1 MSDPQPPSGIELL
14 HQRIDLLARINGQ
27 LLARIAS
34 LEERLARL
42 DGIKPSVPE
51 PAPAPAIC
59 TPPPPVPHPV
69 ESATVSS
76 EPEPEPEP
84 VLSPPSG
91 AHPEPAVPG
100 GYTAPPAPPPSAETA
115 FGLNWLNR
123 IGALTLILGAAFFF
137 KYAVDNG
144 WIGPT
149 GRVLLGLIAGA
160 AFLVV
165 AHLLHARSHAVYAQG
180 VAAAGIS
187 VLYLSFWAA
196 GSLYKLI
203 PLSAAFAALVTVTA
217 LAGALAWRTRGK
229 ALATLGLVGAYL
241 APPALSTGEYHPWI
255 LFSYLL
261 LINAA
266 WLTFARRMR
275 WPILEYI
282 ALPSTVLL
290 AGSVFADLTKEDSG
304 PAGSYLLLGQWIVFV
319 LAPVIPFVYVAQ
331 ALAGIG
337 LGIAWMESPA
347 GFSLAGL
354 LLLAAGICAAH
365 LRKQPA
371 LAPVALASF
380 FLGYA
385 IVRAENTHTAALFLT
400 AAAAFVLAHAFLP
413 FRLSRG
419 SIGRAELALQPLN
432 AAVFFAAGY
441 DYLNH
446 AHPDFLGLFAV
457 VLGAVYLATGLLL
470 RSRLALQP
478 GSTNAVLLLAG
489 AAIALFTAA
498 VPLQFE
504 SFRITVL
511 WAFEAAALAW
521 IARRLDSAYTRWS
534 ALAVCALAAVRLLAI
549 DSTILTDP
557 SQYAL
562 LANARFVTFLL
573 SAAAFAL
580 AAWWLRPWPLALAP
594 YFAAHGALLLG
605 LGLEVS
611 SHVRRVTAPGE
622 VFSAEM
628 VSLSILLAVYGL
640 SLVAAGVATRTRLNR
655 VVGLAL
661 LAFVIVKLYAV
672 DVWAMG
678 RIYRIVAFSALGA
691 VLLLTSFLYSRFRP
705 KIEELLQNEDR

>member
-1 MSDPQPPSGIELL
+1 MPDPQPPPELELL
-14 HQRIDLLARINGQ
+14 NQRIDLLARINGQ

-34 LEERLARL
+34 LEDRLARI
-42 DGIKPSVPE
+42 DGGVHT
-51 PAPAPAIC
+51 APAPDPE
-59 TPPPPVPHPV
+59 PPPPQPNELP
-69 ESATVSS
+69 ATS
-76 EPEPEPEP
+76 EP
-84 VLSPPSG
+84 
-91 AHPEPAVPG
+91 PARESFRQE
-100 GYTAPPAPPPSAETA
+100 APPDVPPVAAPSARPHPSAETA

-123 IGALTLILGAAFFF
+123 IGAFTLILGAAFFF

-149 GRVLLGLIAGA
+149 GRVLLGLITG
-160 AFLVV
+160 AFLLAG
-165 AHLLHARSHAVYAQG
+165 AHLLNARRHAVYAQG

-187 VLYLSFWAA
+187 ILYLSFWAA

-203 PLSAAFAALVTVTA
+203 PLPAAFAALVAVTA
-217 LAGALAWRTRGK
+217 FAGALAWRTRGI
-229 ALATLGLVGAYL
+229 ALAALGLIGAYL

-255 LFSYLL
+255 LFTYLL
-261 LINAA
+261 LINAG
-266 WLTFARRMR
+266 WLIFARRMR
-275 WPILEYI
+275 WLLLEFI
-282 ALPSTVLL
+282 ALPLTVLL
-290 AGSVFADLTKEDSG
+290 AGSVFADLTKDDFG
-304 PAGSYLLLGQWIVFV
+304 PAGTYVLLGQWAVFV
-319 LAPVIPFVYVAQ
+319 LSPVVPFAYVAQ
-331 ALAGIG
+331 SLAGIG
-337 LGIAWMESPA
+337 LGIAWIQSPS
-347 GFSLAGL
+347 GFPATALA
-354 LLLAAGICAAH
+354 LLAAGLAAAH
-365 LRKQPA
+365 LRRQPS
-371 LAPVALASF
+371 LAATTVFSF
-380 FLGYA
+380 SLGYA
-385 IVRAENTHTAALFLT
+385 IVRAENGATAALFLT

-419 SIGRAELALQPLN
+419 AIGRAELALQPLN
-432 AAVFFAAGY
+432 AAAFFAAGY
-441 DYLNH
+441 DYLH
-446 AHPDFLGLFAV
+446 RSHPDFLGLFAV
-457 VLGAVYLATGLLL
+457 VLGAVYLATGLAL
-470 RSRLALQP
+470 RRRLAAQS
-478 GSTNAVLLLAG
+478 GATNSVLLLAG

-498 VPLQFE
+498 VPLQFD

-521 IARRLDSAYTRWS
+521 IARRLDSSYTRCA
-534 ALAVCALAAVRLLAI
+534 ALAVCALAGIRLISI

-557 SQYAL
+557 AQYAL

-580 AAWWLRPWPLALAP
+580 AAWWLRPQALALAP

-611 SHVRRVTAPGE
+611 SHVRRVTPPGE

-640 SLVAAGVATRTRLNR
+640 ALVAAGVATRTRLNR

-661 LAFVIVKLYAV
+661 LAVVVVKLYAV

-691 VLLLTSFLYSRFRP
+691 LLLSTSFLYSRFRT